1 MDTKVKSVGSL
12 ADEATYYSEMVSLS
26 NSLPINTGLT
36 SAQEQTMIS
45 VLGSPLKPLTT
56 VDQPARVSPVVKHLI
71 ADLSLGNVV
80 VTGIKPAIDSILVIL
95 NQAFE
100 LEKATNHDLKSVL
113 SSRDMLN
120 VRLRKPTSGK
130 PSEKISNHAWGTAI
144 DFKIKGHIHPGNTG
158 QSIPR
163 FIAVLLPLFNAAG
176 WYSGIAF
183 HDTMHFEVANETIRK
198 WSAEGLLKAESLHEA

>member
-1 MDTKVKSVGSL
+1 MNTTVKNVLSA

-26 NSLPINTGLT
+26 NFLPINTGLT

-56 VDQPARVSPVVKHLI
+56 VDQPSKVSPLVKQLS
-71 ADLSLGNVV
+71 ANLSLGNVV
-80 VTGIKPAIDSILVIL
+80 VTGIKPATDGILGIL
-95 NQAFE
+95 NRAFE
-100 LEKATNHDLKSVL
+100 LEQAKNHDLKSVL
-113 SSRDMLN
+113 GSRDMLN

-130 PSEKISNHAWGTAI
+130 PSNKISNHAWGTAI

-183 HDTMHFEVANETIRK
+183 HDTMHFEVANETIWK
-198 WSAEGLLKAESLHEA
+198 WSAEGLLHAVAQLDA